1 MSLLVSYIP
10 EGHIGDPLLAEVV
23 RSESCQEV
31 IDAACE
37 MWTHHLPP
45 EYRVANRRLARQIQR
60 ANGVQQ
66 WVTLQAQRFVDL
78 VRNGEEFELR
88 LQIECFPI
96 VSSPAGSCQH
106 RDESASG
113 QDTSSRD
120 MSSTYSVNQG
130 SRGTTNLPNNSV
142 TEPLQPTAL
151 LLTPD
156 SGLRVPVTDRGP
168 ASPTSPTNP
177 TSPRSPTTPTTP
189 ISPTITFS
197 VSRSTDPPAVF
208 RNGTAALL
216 AGKCTDACAHFQQ
229 AANEF
234 HERGD
239 VRGEAD
245 CLLQFGISCQHLK
258 DSVPARSHLV
268 AARTMYESLGAEC
281 RREQLQCSRYVG
293 RIEEDTG
300 NHQLALNTYQELIRT
315 TDREGFTTEHAWCL
329 CYLGHLYNQ
338 TERYDE
344 ALRVLTNVI
353 NACRETP
360 SHEIEGFATEESG
373 YAAERQGHP
382 QMAMNCYERALQI
395 FKMHGGGKW
404 IANENRVKRRID
416 QLNPGSP
423 SLGVSRRWSIS
434 TRLLS
439 RSSSR

>member
-1 MSLLVSYIP
+1 
-10 EGHIGDPLLAEVV
+10 
-23 RSESCQEV
+23 
-31 IDAACE
+31 

-60 ANGVQQ
+60 ANGVEQ
-66 WVTLQAQRFVDL
+66 WVTLQPQRFVDL
-78 VRNGEEFELR
+78 VRNGEELELR

-96 VSSPAGSCQH
+96 VSSPAGSCQY
-106 RDESASG
+106 RDESTPG
-113 QDTSSRD
+113 QDTPSRD
-120 MSSTYSVNQG
+120 MSSTYGANQG
-130 SRGTTNLPNNSV
+130 SHDLLNNPV
-142 TEPLQPTAL
+142 TEPLQPKAL

-156 SGLRVPVTDRGP
+156 SGPRVPVTDRGP
-168 ASPTSPTNP
+168 ASPTSPIIT
-177 TSPRSPTTPTTP
+177 TSPRSFTTP
-189 ISPTITFS
+189 ISPTIPFS
-197 VSRSTDPPAVF
+197 ISRSTDPPAVF

-216 AGKCTDACAHFQQ
+216 AGKYTDACAHFQQ
-229 AANEF
+229 AANES

-268 AARTMYESLGAEC
+268 AAQTMYESLGAEC

-360 SHEIEGFATEESG
+360 SHEIEAFATEESG

-382 QMAMNCYERALQI
+382 QMAMNCYERALQM
-395 FKMHGGGKW
+395 FRTHGGGKW
-404 IANENRVKRRID
+404 IANENRVKRRIN
-416 QLNPGSP
+416 QLNTGSP